1 MIRIV
6 RRKLRVTGPKSST
19 FIHYYNRILFKKSKK
34 NYDDMSEYQSS
45 AVILPSAQ
53 KEISTR
59 KKPWRALVAYWLL
72 GLCNNY
78 GYVVML
84 TAAGDIIG
92 ESEVIIVVIF
102 FTYGVLQNF

>member
-1 MIRIV
+1 V
-6 RRKLRVTGPKSST
+6 QG
-19 FIHYYNRILFKKSKK
+19 ILFKKSKK

>member
-1 MIRIV
+1 MFVCRLKMDLV
-6 RRKLRVTGPKSST
+6 PLEFSPETMG
-19 FIHYYNRILFKKSKK
+19 ILFKKSKK
-34 NYDDMSEYQSS
+34 NYDMSEYQSS
-45 AVILPSAQ
+45 TVILPSAQ

>member
-1 MIRIV
+1 MRQLYAPINQSRF
-6 RRKLRVTGPKSST
+6 G
-19 FIHYYNRILFKKSKK
+19 ILFKKSKK
-34 NYDDMSEYQSS
+34 NYDMSEYQSS

>member
-6 RRKLRVTGPKSST
+6 R
-19 FIHYYNRILFKKSKK
+19 RILFKKSKK
-34 NYDDMSEYQSS
+34 NYDMSEYQSS

-59 KKPWRALVAYWLL
+59 KKPWRALVAYWIL

-102 FTYGVLQNF
+102 LLTVFYKIFENAY